1 MKALKLFLL
10 FVMSVS
16 MLVSCDLYSDMD
28 QALVKGDK
36 LEVAPVD
43 PKIIRDTTIVRDTI
57 ICGDTIFVVTTDTI
71 FVEVH
76 DTLVIGDTTNVEK
89 LMYVLQHDVDN
100 QGVAM
105 IDNQYTTLKVNSV
118 DALGTN
124 VAFTANVQN
133 DVDTF
138 FVQNVGSLNPTIIN
152 NGTSS
157 SNSQKGNYT
166 INANNRGFLVQ
177 LNDGSEYNVETMAES
192 ASAIRDGKQ
201 VNLLYTR
208 SNTVRVL
215 GVNDNVIASDS
226 VVRNGRIWKKVNRL
240 MTVQVERLQRPLMGP
255 EVVTYDTLTV
265 DTRNNKALGLAAVYV
280 DFGEVNNN
288 PNPGDTVNPN
298 PNPGDTIIPQP
309 IDSGYP
315 LAGGPVKKIYF
326 SYTHINGNFV
336 EALLVQTDSSVC
348 PIISRTFDASL
359 ETMVQN
365 PSDYTSAGYYG
376 GKWNPAH
383 VVVNNDGSVSWY
395 VSKSDNRLINK
406 MTSRAVSVFMAT
418 QNISASLSDFLKEA
432 TFKHEGKTTHVYI
445 DGKYYMT
452 IQ

>member
-10 FVMSVS
+10 FVMSVG

-36 LEVAPVD
+36 LEVGPVD
-43 PKIIRDTTIVRDTI
+43 PEIIRDTTIVRDTI

-76 DTLVIGDTTNVEK
+76 DTLVIGDTTSVEK

-100 QGVAM
+100 QGIAM

-124 VAFTANVQN
+124 VAFTANVLN

-138 FVQNVGSLNPTIIN
+138 FVQNVASLNPTIIN
-152 NGTSS
+152 NGTNSS
-157 SNSQKGNYT
+157 SSQKGNYT
-166 INANNRGFLVQ
+166 IDANNRGFLVQ

-192 ASAIRDGKQ
+192 ASAIREGEQ

-208 SNTVRVL
+208 SNTVRVID
-215 GVNDNVIASDS
+215 VNDNVIASDS
-226 VVRNGRIWKKVNRL
+226 VIRNGRIWKKVNRL

-265 DTRNNKALGLAAVYV
+265 DTRNSKAQGLAAVYV

-298 PNPGDTIIPQP
+298 PNPGDTITPQP
-309 IDSGYP
+309 VDSGYP
-315 LAGGPVKKIYF
+315 FAGGEIKKIYF
-326 SYTHINGNFV
+326 SYTHLNGNFV

-348 PIISRTFDASL
+348 PIISRNFDASL
-359 ETMVQN
+359 ETMVKN

-383 VVVNNDGSVSWY
+383 VVVNDDGSVAWY
-395 VSKSDNRLINK
+395 VSKSDMRLINK
-406 MTSRAVSVFMAT
+406 MTSRAVSMFMAT
-418 QNISASLSDFLKEA
+418 QSISASLSDFLKEA
-432 TFKHEGKTTHVYI
+432 TFTHEGKTTHVYI